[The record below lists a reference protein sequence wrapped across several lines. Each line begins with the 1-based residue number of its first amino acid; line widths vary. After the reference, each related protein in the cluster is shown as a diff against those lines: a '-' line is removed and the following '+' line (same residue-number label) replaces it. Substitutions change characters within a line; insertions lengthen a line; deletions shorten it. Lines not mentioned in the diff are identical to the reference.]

1 MDIQDII
8 NNIAAGENVAAKEG
22 LENAL
27 SAKAFDALQG
37 YKQEIAATLY
47 GGQEQESEEDTDYEE
62 DEEGAYAEGVEY
74 DEDQDQLDEVSMKL
88 ASSVYKNRKLDAE
101 DDSAG
106 HSSGSGQKR
115 SDSYTKSGKHKMN
128 ISRDKIMS
136 KPGGAQRVRR
146 IDAITEEGEQLDEVS
161 LDVARKVYKQR
172 AGGVVGT
179 VDTKNRTTAQDKA
192 QQERSKKII
201 DSRFGKKG
209 KAMTHKVDTEHDY
222 YQ

>member
-1 MDIQDII
+1 MNIQDII
-8 NNIAAGENVAAKEG
+8 NNIASGENLVAKEG
-22 LENAL
+22 LENVL

-37 YKQEIAATLY
+37 YKQEIASTLY
-47 GGQEQESEEDTDYEE
+47 GRQEQESEEDTDYEE
-62 DEEGAYAEGVEY
+62 DEEEVAYAEGVEH
-74 DEDQDQLDEVSMKL
+74 DGEPLDEVSMKL

-146 IDAITEEGEQLDEVS
+146 IDAITEEGEHLDEVS
-161 LDVARKVYKQR
+161 LDAAAKVYKKR
-172 AGGVVGT
+172 ADNAYSNQSNSN
-179 VDTKNRTTAQDKA
+179 VDKQVKSREVIGK
-192 QQERSKKII
+192 
-201 DSRFGKKG
+201 RFGLKG
-209 KAMTHKVDTEHDY
+209 KQMAKGIEKKYDNY
-222 YQ
+222 SQ